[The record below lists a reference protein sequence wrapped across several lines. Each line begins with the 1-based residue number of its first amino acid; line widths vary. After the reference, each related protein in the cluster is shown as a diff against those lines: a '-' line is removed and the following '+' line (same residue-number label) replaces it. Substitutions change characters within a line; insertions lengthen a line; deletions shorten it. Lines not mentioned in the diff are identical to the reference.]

1 MTTNEQ
7 WARNIIEKTDPDCRP
22 RWEIFDSLITEL
34 GDSNQRCLNV
44 GAGTKEEFDLAEL
57 FKSAIDTDVLYPE
70 NVKDRNVPFIQ
81 SDIINLPFKDKSID
95 LLLLRF
101 VVEHLSDPEEAFHEI
116 NRILSPGGKV
126 LIVTTNLSSPIIF
139 LPKIFL
145 PYSIRKWLLK
155 IIFRAQDDDI
165 FPTYH
170 RINTKRAYRKLSHI
184 LSLKDLIYIQDINW
198 THKWLFLLFYT
209 FHLKTKFFHLKFL
222 RSNIITILQKV

>member
-1 MTTNEQ
+1 M
-7 WARNIIEKTDPDCRP
+7 AVCEK
-22 RWEIFDSLITEL
+22 
-34 GDSNQRCLNV
+34 
-44 GAGTKEEFDLAEL
+44 
-57 FKSAIDTDVLYPE
+57 
-70 NVKDRNVPFIQ
+70 VKDRNVPFIQ

-170 RINTKRAYRKLSHI
+170 LINTKRAYRKLSHI

-198 THKWLFLLFYT
+198 THKWLFLLYYT

-222 RSNIITILQKV
+222 RSNIITILQKD